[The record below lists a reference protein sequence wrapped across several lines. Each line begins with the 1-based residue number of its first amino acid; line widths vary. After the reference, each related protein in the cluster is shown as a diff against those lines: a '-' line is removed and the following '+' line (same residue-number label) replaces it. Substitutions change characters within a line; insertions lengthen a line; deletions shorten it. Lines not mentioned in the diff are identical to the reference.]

1 MANIREIARRSGVSV
16 GTVSRY
22 LNGIKIR
29 DANAEAIS
37 RVIKELDYRPNI
49 LGRALTKNRS
59 FTIGVLMSN
68 AGNVFVGSSIGR
80 LEAGFEQAGYSALF
94 IDFHGDIDVLMQKIG
109 FLRSRLVDGI
119 VIFSS
124 EVDSASLEAMPE
136 LEIPVIVVDNPMP
149 HADIDSIVVD
159 NADSSRQV
167 VAAMLDGGHRR
178 VGVIA
183 PSQATYVGRERLA
196 GWRGAYADRGSVPHD
211 EDIQICD
218 STKVGGYEAACC
230 LLDGGEVTALFACNY
245 YMALGA
251 LKAVNERG
259 LRPGIDMGF
268 ASFDDYDFSD
278 VVFPPLTVIR
288 QPMEQI
294 VDLVIDIMRRRLQGG
309 KKDCGT
315 HVLRCEMAL
324 TDSICGRT
332 SAWRSKKGDGHVG

>member
-29 DANAEAIS
+29 DANAAAIS

-80 LEAGFEQAGYSALF
+80 LEAGLEHVGYSALF
-94 IDFHGDIDVLMQKIG
+94 IDFQGKIDILMQKIG

-124 EVDSASLEAMPE
+124 EVDSAHLEAMPR
-136 LEIPVIVVDNPMP
+136 LDIPVIVVDNPMP
-149 HADIDSIVVD
+149 HAEIDSIVVD
-159 NADSSRQV
+159 NADSARRAV
-167 VAAMLDGGHRR
+167 TAMLDAGHER

-196 GWRGAYADRGSVPHD
+196 GWRGAYAGRGLASRD

-218 STKVGGYEAACC
+218 STKAGGYEAACR
-230 LLDGGEVTALFACNY
+230 LLDRDEVTALFACNY
-245 YMALGA
+245 YMALGG

-259 LRPGIDMGF
+259 LCPGADIGF

-278 VVFPPLTVIR
+278 VAFPPLTVIR
-288 QPMEQI
+288 QPMEEI
-294 VDLVIDIMRRRLQGG
+294 VDLVVDIMRRRLHGG
-309 KKDCGT
+309 REDCGT
-315 HVLRCEMAL
+315 HVLRCEVAL
-324 TDSICGRT
+324 TDSIRGRMV
-332 SAWRSKKGDGHVG
+332 A